1 MTTITTTYKIVQKS
15 KTNSYALTI
24 QNGSTHDIFKSI
36 SETNILAN
44 GFFDDSSDNVEM
56 IIFTAKKVKPLSV
69 ILKEDKLTNQ
79 QIIKMIYDL
88 SKQIAYLE
96 INMISFYGYNLD
108 DVLVINDNTFFIA
121 STKYLVNI
129 NAKDY
134 NIYFYRPIDKP
145 YFSSPEL
152 NELTKLPAKI
162 DYRAS
167 YYSLG
172 ALILFC
178 STNIYI
184 FSELTKEEDDFLE
197 IFLES
202 LEPIKYTKPY
212 WFLKRC
218 FYEDCKKRILLFI

>member
-1 MTTITTTYKIVQKS
+1 MTTILTKSYKIEHKS
-15 KTNSYALTI
+15 KTNSYILSI
-24 QNGSTHDIFKSI
+24 QSGSIHEIYKSI
-36 SETNILAN
+36 SETNILSNA
-44 GFFDDSSDNVEM
+44 FFDDLNNIET
-56 IIFTAKKVKPLSV
+56 IIFTAEKVRSLSV
-69 ILKEDKLTNQ
+69 ILKEGKLTNN

-96 INMISFYGYNLD
+96 INMKAFCGYNLD
-108 DVLVINDNTFFIA
+108 DILVINDNTFFVA
-121 STKYLVNI
+121 TPKHLTNI

-134 NIYFYRPIDKP
+134 YIYFYKPIDKP

-162 DYRAS
+162 DYRSS

-178 STNIYI
+178 LTNVYIY
-184 FSELTKEEDDFLE
+184 SELTEKEDF
-197 IFLES
+197 
-202 LEPIKYTKPY
+202 LEPIKYTKAY

-218 FYEDCKKRILLFI
+218 FHEDCKKRILLFI

>member
-1 MTTITTTYKIVQKS
+1 MFETKSYKIVQKS
-15 KTNSYALTI
+15 KTNSYTLSI
-24 QNGSTHDIFKSI
+24 QNGSIHDIYKSI
-36 SETNILAN
+36 SETNILSN
-44 GFFDDSSDNVEM
+44 VFFDDTEDTVEM
-56 IIFTAKKVKPLSV
+56 IIFTAKKVKSLSV
-69 ILKEDKLTNQ
+69 ILKEGKLTNQ

-96 INMISFYGYNLD
+96 INMMSFYGYNLD
-108 DVLVINDNTFFIA
+108 DIIVINDNTFFIA
-121 STKYLVNI
+121 NTKYLAKI

-134 NIYFYRPIDKP
+134 NIYFYKPIDKP

-162 DYRAS
+162 DYRSS

-172 ALILFC
+172 ALILYC

-184 FSELTKEEDDFLE
+184 FSELIEGKREEHFLD
-197 IFLES
+197 I
-202 LEPIKYTKPY
+202 INYTKPY

-218 FYEDCKKRILLFI
+218 FNEDCKKRILLFI